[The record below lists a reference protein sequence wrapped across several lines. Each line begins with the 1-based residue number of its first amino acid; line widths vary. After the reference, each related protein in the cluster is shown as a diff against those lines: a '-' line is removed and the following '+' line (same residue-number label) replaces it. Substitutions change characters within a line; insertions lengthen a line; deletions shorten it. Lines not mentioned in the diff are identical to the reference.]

1 MTMYT
6 NDAPGSFKPEHVTGL
21 LIKPLQDES
30 VAMQVANVLTLAGD
44 QGGPH
49 TLRVPIVAS
58 DATAAWTAEGAEI
71 ATSDAALDEVTAD
84 FHKLAGLSIISN
96 ELAADTDPAAIG
108 MVGQGLARDLAR
120 KVDAA
125 FFGDLDAPA
134 PEGLGSLTTGTVDAG
149 TEWANLDPFLA
160 AAANAEKL
168 GATLTAFVAHPDDAL
183 ALAQIRESTGSNRNL
198 LQPDPASV
206 TGRVINGRPLHT
218 SPAVEQGTIWGV
230 PQDRVVVGLRKDAEV
245 TVDGSAYFSSDRTA
259 IRAITRVAFAFPHA
273 EAVQRISLTA

>member
-6 NDAPGSFKPEHVTGL
+6 NDAPGTFKPAHVADL
-21 LIKPLQDES
+21 LIKPVQAES
-30 VAMQVANVLTLAGD
+30 VAMQVATTLMLTAD
-44 QGGPH
+44 AGGPH
-49 TLRVPIVAS
+49 TLRVPIVAA
-58 DATAAWTAEGAEI
+58 DPTAAWTAEGEEI

-96 ELAADTDPAAIG
+96 ELAADTDPAAIQ
-108 MVGQGLARDLAR
+108 MVGAGLARDLAR

-125 FFGDLDAPA
+125 FFGSLGAPA
-134 PEGLGSLTTGTVDAG
+134 PAGLGSLTATTVDAG
-149 TEWANLDPFLA
+149 TEWENTDPFLE

-218 SPAVEQGTIWGV
+218 SPAVEQGTIWGI

-259 IRAITRVAFAFPHA
+259 IRAITRVAFAFPHPD
-273 EAVQRISLTA
+273 AVQKITLTA